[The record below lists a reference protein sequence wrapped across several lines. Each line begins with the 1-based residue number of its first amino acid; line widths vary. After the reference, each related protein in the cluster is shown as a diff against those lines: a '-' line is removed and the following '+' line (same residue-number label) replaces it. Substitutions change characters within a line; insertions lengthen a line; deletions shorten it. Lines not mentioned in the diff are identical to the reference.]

1 MWKESYRI
9 GVEKIDAQHR
19 ALFYHVTEFLQTIKD
34 EGTWEAKI
42 PKVKETSKFMQSYV
56 IEHFND
62 EEAFQQSVHY
72 DEYEKH
78 RQIHENFKVDMESL
92 VSKMEETHFSEVTAK
107 EFGGKLMTWLI
118 YHVTME
124 DQKIG
129 AFVAKSR

>member
-1 MWKESYRI
+1 MWKENYRI

-19 ALFYHVTEFLQTIKD
+19 ALFQHITDFLQTIKE
-34 EGTWEAKI
+34 EGDWEAKI
-42 PKVKETSKFMQSYV
+42 PKVMETSKFMQSYA

-62 EEAFQQSVHY
+62 EEAFQQSIHY
-72 DEYEKH
+72 EEYEKH
-78 RQIHENFKVDMESL
+78 HEIHENFKVDL
-92 VSKMEETHFSEVTAK
+92 ANLAIKMEESHYSEDTAK

-129 AFVAKSR
+129 AFVAKNR